1 MLLGGATAFAQYC
14 TPVYTTGTSD
24 NDRIDGV
31 VLGDISNTASGGE
44 ITDIGYS
51 DYTDLSTDLS
61 NGATY
66 TLSVTNGPSWSTTIT
81 AWIDFNQDE
90 VFDTDEVL
98 GNLSLSAAATGD
110 ITFTVP
116 VTALAGETRMRVRG
130 VYPFPGLGTRWIPAA
145 ARPMVKLKIT
155 Q

>member
-1 MLLGGATAFAQYC
+1 M
-14 TPVYTTGTSD
+14 YTTGTSD

-31 VLGDISNTASGGE
+31 VLGDISNTASGVGSQTSA
-44 ITDIGYS
+44 ILIIQIFLPTFL
-51 DYTDLSTDLS
+51 TVLPTPCQ
-61 NGATY
+61 
-66 TLSVTNGPSWSTTIT
+66 VTNGPSWSTTIT

-116 VTALAGETRMRVRG
+116 VTVLAGETRMRVRG
-130 VYPFPGLGTRWIPAA
+130 VYPS
-145 ARPMVKLKIT
+145 RPWYSAGSL
-155 Q
+155 QQPDLW